1 MNSLKTIDYYNKNLK
16 RFVLD
21 TEDAD
26 VSALRGKFVDK
37 LPEKAYILDWGC
49 GSGRDSKAFLEA
61 GYDVDAVDA
70 SKKLADYAGK
80 KTGIKVKCQ
89 SFEELKARDKYDG
102 IWACASLL
110 HLEKNKLR
118 EAFKV
123 AHEALKK
130 GGIIYAS
137 FKYGEFEGERKGR
150 YYSDMTEEALAKLL
164 AGIAFEREEMWISV
178 DVRKDRGEEKWLN
191 LILRK

>member
-1 MNSLKTIDYYNKNLK
+1 MTDNNVEYYNIN
-16 RFVLD
+16 
-21 TEDAD
+21 AD
-26 VSALRGKFVDK
+26 SFFAGSVAADMKDEQDSFLTYV
-37 LPEKAYILDWGC
+37 PEGGRILDAGC

-70 SKKLADYAGK
+70 SKELADYAGK

-89 SFEELKARDKYDG
+89 SFEELNAKDKYDG

-150 YYSDMTEEALAKLL
+150 YYSDMTEEAIAKLL
-164 AGIAFEREEMWISV
+164 EGIGLEREEMWISV